1 MESFSR
7 RKTDKKI
14 AKALGFTPKALKKE
28 QKNRSQRNNANE
40 ETNKVYEKQQIDKM
54 TADYRPATKPKTIQY
69 SSLVKKPVK
78 KMVKAK
84 GDK

>member
-14 AKALGFTPKALKKE
+14 AKALGSTPKALKKE
-28 QKNRSQRNNANE
+28 QKSRSQRNNANE
-40 ETNKVYEKQQIDKM
+40 ETNKGYEKQQIDKM

-84 GDK
+84 GSR